1 MGGVRSAFLVTPR
14 LPGGQKNLGRGRNCA
29 RTVLEPLK
37 LVCRAI
43 AFTFLFTMAAA
54 AQEKP
59 GRTVW
64 DGVYTNDQAKR
75 GEAVFAVRCLAC
87 HSTGFQRTGF
97 VERWR
102 EDKLSGFFTFISTY
116 MPRDNPGSAKQNEYL
131 DIAAYIM
138 SNNDLPAGP
147 NELTYEA
154 LSTIQVQ
161 RKEGPS
167 PLPDGSLVRVVGCLT
182 QASDNSWT
190 LTKASAP
197 AQTRSRDASSGL
209 ELRTSEAQPL
219 GTNTFPLAY
228 INAFSPNEHK
238 GHKVEAKGDLDR
250 IPDGDRIR
258 LSSLQTLGSSCS
270 E

>member
-1 MGGVRSAFLVTPR
+1 MW
-14 LPGGQKNLGRGRNCA
+14 
-29 RTVLEPLK
+29 
-37 LVCRAI
+37 RAI
-43 AFTFLFTMAAA
+43 AFTFLFTMAAVG
-54 AQEKP
+54 QEKT

-64 DGVYTNDQAKR
+64 DGVYTADQAKR
-75 GEAVFAVRCLAC
+75 GEAVFGRRCLAC
-87 HSTGFQRTGF
+87 HSTGFERTGF

-102 EDKLSGFFTFISTY
+102 EDKLSAFFDFISTY
-116 MPRDNPGSAKQNEYL
+116 MPRDNPGSASENEYL

-147 NELTYEA
+147 GELTYEA
-154 LSTIQVQ
+154 LTTIQVQ
-161 RKEGPS
+161 RKDGPS

-197 AQTRSRDASSGL
+197 AQTRSRDVSTGL
-209 ELRTSEAQPL
+209 ELRVSEAQPL

-250 IPDGDRIR
+250 MPAGDRIR
-258 LSSLQTLGSSCS
+258 LSSLQTLAPSCP

>member
-1 MGGVRSAFLVTPR
+1 M
-14 LPGGQKNLGRGRNCA
+14 
-29 RTVLEPLK
+29 
-37 LVCRAI
+37 CRAI
-43 AFTFLFTMAAA
+43 AFTFLFTMAAV
-54 AQEKP
+54 AQEKR

-64 DGVYTNDQAKR
+64 DGVYTADQAKR
-75 GEAVFAVRCLAC
+75 GEAVFSRRCLAC
-87 HSTGFQRTGF
+87 HSTAFQRTGF

-102 EDKLSGFFTFISTY
+102 EDKLSGFFDFISTY
-116 MPRDNPGSAKQNEYL
+116 MPRDNPGSAKQDEYL

-147 NELTYEA
+147 EELTYAA
-154 LSTIQVQ
+154 LTTIQVQ
-161 RKEGPS
+161 RKDGPA

-182 QASDNSWT
+182 QASESSWT
-190 LTKASAP
+190 LTRASAP

-209 ELRTSEAQPL
+209 ELRASEAQAL

-228 INAFSPNEHK
+228 INAFGPGLHK

-250 IPDGDRIR
+250 MPNGDRIR